1 MPPAVRRVTPI
12 VLAIAFAALTAVPVL
27 AHADLVTSDPAD
39 KAVLAE
45 PPTTVTLTFSE
56 GLDASKSSFNL
67 IGSDGTVLG
76 TGKAGQDGATDMT
89 LDGLALVPGAYGI
102 KWTSVAEDGHVE
114 RGTLSFSVAEPT
126 PAPATQEPTTSA
138 SAAPTAAATPTPA
151 APTNAAP
158 TPAASPA
165 ASAVAVTTGDQASAG
180 SGSDVVLPLVVALI
194 LVAVVGA
201 YVLRRSRAA

>member
-1 MPPAVRRVTPI
+1 MSPTLRRVTPI
-12 VLAIAFAALTAVPVL
+12 ILAIAFAALTAVPVL

-56 GLDASKSSFNL
+56 GLDASKSSFNV

-89 LDGLALVPGAYGI
+89 LGGLALVPGAYGI

-114 RGTLSFSVAEPT
+114 RGTLSFNVAEPT
-126 PAPATQEPTTSA
+126 PPPATPEPTASA
-138 SAAPTAAATPTPA
+138 SETPTAAPAATP
-151 APTNAAP
+151 AAP

-165 ASAVAVTTGDQASAG
+165 ASAVAVTTGDQTSAG
-180 SGSDVVLPLVVALI
+180 SGSDVVLPLAVALV